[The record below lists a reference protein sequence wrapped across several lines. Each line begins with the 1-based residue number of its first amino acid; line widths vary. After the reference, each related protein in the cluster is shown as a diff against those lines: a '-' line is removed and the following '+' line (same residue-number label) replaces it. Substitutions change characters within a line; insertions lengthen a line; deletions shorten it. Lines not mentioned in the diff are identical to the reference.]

1 MQLEKYSKKHCSI
14 STPNFQFLAFPE
26 TCGQALPENLK
37 DTLDMLEN
45 TKMWSLNSKHAERGL
60 DVKYS
65 ALGQDDADYNIRLNG
80 QVGKENFDN
89 VNFDYDDFSDEDDEV
104 NLITNA

>member
-1 MQLEKYSKKHCSI
+1 MFHFI
-14 STPNFQFLAFPE
+14 LAFPE
-26 TCGQALPENLK
+26 TCGQPLPENLK
-37 DTLDMLEN
+37 DTLNMLEN
-45 TKMWSLNSKHAERGL
+45 TKMWSLNSKNAERGL

-65 ALGQDDADYNIRLNG
+65 ALGQDDAEYNVKSNG